1 MKNLV
6 LTQEELNQLCAA
18 VDTACVAYDQYI
30 VHAARGTPPRLPL
43 DPRPVWFWEK
53 DLRDTTTL
61 LRRLRK
67 LSREE
72 EGIV

>member
-6 LTQEELNQLCAA
+6 LTQEELNQLRAA
-18 VDTACVAYDQYI
+18 LDTACVAYDQCI
-30 VHAARGTPPRLPL
+30 VLAGRGTPPRLPL

-53 DLRDTTTL
+53 DLRDTNTL

-67 LSREE
+67 LSQEE